1 LSVRGGEFD
10 HGDGPGAPGTGGW
23 DSSDALLVLGL
34 HALLLVLFCA
44 AGSTVG
50 WWLGLPLSGAIP
62 LASAIATG
70 ITLILV
76 TRRLCPDR
84 WPATAARLA
93 AILIG
98 IVAASTLAAGRFL
111 DLSWDGQGY
120 HQRAII
126 ALAEG
131 WNPVWD
137 GDPPGAR
144 STVPLRHY
152 PKLVETTAAEI
163 YRLSGSIEL
172 GKSINWLVLAASF
185 LFCAALLFR
194 VPGVGKRTAVGLAT
208 LAALNPVALC
218 QLSTFYVDGVVA
230 SLATAAIACGL
241 LYLIEPRTLALAA
254 FAVSIS
260 LLAAV
265 KTSGL
270 VYGAVI
276 ALGLI
281 LGAVVWRRVLVF
293 RLASAALGAFL
304 AATLVL
310 AFHPYV
316 TNTVR
321 YESSLYPFI
330 GAGDRGAEWIIGAQ
344 RPHGFGELG
353 RGARLAESLASR
365 SQNAIK
371 PHPATL
377 KLPFSSRKSEW
388 TVFSIPDVR
397 VGGFGPLFSAALFF
411 AAITFAASWARSP
424 NKWRRTGHRAA
435 GLAAAVIVASV
446 LVTPEGWW
454 ARLAPQMWLLPLVLV
469 VPSLAKDGDRRLPR
483 FAAVATLGLMAVNTL
498 GVGAVNFSHNLRLTR
513 SVSRQL
519 DELAHSGREVA
530 VDFGWAESNRVRFE
544 RRRIDYH
551 EVEASRMASRPTGTL
566 APFQAVKY
574 WVESGEPPPEDR

>member
-1 LSVRGGEFD
+1 
-10 HGDGPGAPGTGGW
+10 
-23 DSSDALLVLGL
+23 LVLGL

-62 LASAIATG
+62 VASAIATG

-98 IVAASTLAAGRFL
+98 IVAASTFVAGRFL

-163 YRLSGSIEL
+163 YRLTGNIEL

-185 LFCAALLFR
+185 LLCAALLFR
-194 VPGVGKRTAVGLAT
+194 IPGVGKRTAVGLAT

-281 LGAVVWRRVLVF
+281 LGAIVWRRALVF
-293 RLASAALGAFL
+293 RLAATALGAFL
-304 AATLVL
+304 AATLVF

-316 TNTVR
+316 TNAVR
-321 YESSLYPFI
+321 YGSPLYPFI
-330 GAGDRGAEWIIGAQ
+330 GARDRGAEWIIGAQ
-344 RPHGFGELG
+344 RPRGFDELG
-353 RGARLAESLASR
+353 RGTRLALSLASR
-365 SQNAIK
+365 SQNPID
-371 PHPATL
+371 PHPAIP
-377 KLPFSSRKSEW
+377 KLPFFSTSAEW
-388 TVFSIPDVR
+388 AVFAIPDVR
-397 VGGFGPLFSAALFF
+397 AGGFGPLFSAALLL
-411 AAITFAASWARSP
+411 AAITFAASLARAP
-424 NKWRRTGHRAA
+424 NGRQGTSHLAA

-446 LVTPEGWW
+446 LATPEGWW

-469 VPSLAKDGDRRLPR
+469 VPALTNIGDRKLNRL
-483 FAAVATLGLMAVNTL
+483 AAIATLGLMAANTL
-498 GVGAVNFSHNLRLTR
+498 GVGAVNLSHNLRLTR

-519 DELAHSGREVA
+519 DELADSGQKVA

-551 EVEASRMASRPTGTL
+551 EVEASRMASQPSGTL

-574 WVESGEPPPEDR
+574 WVEGTPPPDDR